1 MHGEPE
7 LMRQVR
13 SRLWLAI
20 LRRRAPL
27 WGLALLPWLA
37 LLAWPPALL
46 AALAGIG
53 VWAVWLAIDLAL
65 LRARLTGRWTHW
77 LDAAVPALED
87 SSALLAETAGGAPSS
102 IALLQ
107 RRRLLARLLSVLG
120 ADDYRRV
127 ARGAVPVLPL
137 QLLPLLVSAAAAVAA
152 IWALLHQ
159 PGAAGAAGVK
169 AGAPAGV
176 TAPDLVMRVTP
187 PAYTGVAPFEAS
199 PRDITVPQYSA
210 VSWCLKEPAKA
221 ADVTIELGDGR
232 TLKSGAA
239 CASWHA
245 GESLFWRAR
254 PAGGQAGVRYNVH
267 VVADQA
273 PQISILAPKEL
284 TQTLAAAAG
293 GVDLAVAARDDH
305 AIVSASLHL
314 TLARGNGENIRFSDR
329 EMPLPQSPDPK
340 VRNWNKRWSLA
351 ELGME
356 PGDDLYFF
364 VRATDNDPEHPHTTQ
379 SPTYTLR
386 LPGPEAEDL
395 DASAQPTLVKPEN
408 LRSQRQVII
417 DTEQLVA
424 DLKAHPKMAA
434 ATLRERSESIA
445 TDEAHLRLRY
455 GQFLGE
461 ESSLFGNEHHHD
473 EHESGHEHSG
483 GAEHDMIAE
492 FGHSHDQAENA
503 TLFDAATKAI
513 LRRAL
518 MAMWDAE
525 KSLRAIAPD
534 GALPS
539 EYKALNAIKQLQ
551 QADRIYL
558 HRAAFVPPALKEE
571 KRMSGDMAGALS
583 YKREQDGPGE
593 TVPAGLRDLVQ
604 ALAADTPLPALWSAQ
619 ARELIAAHIRND
631 EQRIAAQKA
640 VQDVADGCLSCR
652 AALRAWLRGAIAD
665 APVLL
670 QATPQT
676 DSKFDQAWR
685 AGRAP

>member
-13 SRLWLAI
+13 SRLWLAM
-20 LRRRAPL
+20 LRRRASFWL
-27 WGLALLPWLA
+27 LALLPWLV
-37 LLAWPPALL
+37 LLALPR
-46 AALAGIG
+46 AAGAAMAGL
-53 VWAVWLAIDLAL
+53 VLWAVWLAVEIAV
-65 LRARLTGRWTHW
+65 LRRRLTGRWTHW

-87 SSALLAETAGGAPSS
+87 SSALLADTAGRAPSP
-102 IALLQ
+102 IAQLQ
-107 RRRLLARLLSVLG
+107 RRRLLDRLLSVLG
-120 ADDYRRV
+120 PDDYRRV
-127 ARGAVPVLPL
+127 ARGGLPFLPL
-137 QLLPLLVSAAAAVAA
+137 HLLPLFVSVVAVLAVWTVLHKPGVPAVATV
-152 IWALLHQ
+152 Q
-159 PGAAGAAGVK
+159 TTGPG
-169 AGAPAGV
+169 GAPA
-176 TAPDLVMRVTP
+176 APDLVIRVTP
-187 PAYTGVAPFEAS
+187 PPYTGVAPFETT
-199 PRDITVPQYSA
+199 PRDISVPQYSE
-210 VSWCLKEPAKA
+210 VSWCLKDAAKA
-221 ADVTIELGDGR
+221 AVAVEFGDGR
-232 TLKSGAA
+232 TLQAGAA
-239 CASWHA
+239 CATWHA
-245 GESLFWRAR
+245 GESLFWRWH
-254 PAGGQAGVRYNVH
+254 QANAQPGARYNVR

-284 TQTLAAAAG
+284 TQTLTAQAG
-293 GVDLAVAARDDH
+293 GVELSVAARDDH
-305 AIVSASLHL
+305 AIVRASLHL
-314 TLARGNGENIRFSDR
+314 TLARGSGENIRFSDR
-329 EMPLPQSPDPK
+329 EMPLPQSADPK
-340 VRNWNKRWSLA
+340 LRNWSKRWSLA

-364 VRATDNDPEHPHTTQ
+364 VRATDNDPEHPHTAQ

-386 LPGPEAEDL
+386 LPGPDAEDL

-424 DLKAHPKMAA
+424 DLKAHPKMDA

-473 EHESGHEHSG
+473 EHEGGHEHGG

-503 TLFDAATKAI
+503 TLFDPATKAI

-525 KSLRAIAPD
+525 KSLRAIAPNV
-534 GALPS
+534 ALPP
-539 EYKALNAIKQLQ
+539 EYKALNAIKELQ

-558 HRAAFVPPALKEE
+558 HRTAFVPPALKEE
-571 KRMSGDMAGALS
+571 KRMSGDMTGALS
-583 YKREQDGPGE
+583 YKREQDGPGDG
-593 TVPAGLRDLVQ
+593 VPAALRELVR
-604 ALAADTPLPALWSAQ
+604 ALGSDAPLPALWSAQ
-619 ARELIAAHIRND
+619 ARELIAARLHND
-631 EQRIAAQKA
+631 EQKLAAQKA
-640 VQDVADGCLSCR
+640 VQDVADGCVPCR
-652 AALRAWLRGAIAD
+652 AVLRAWLRGAIVD

-676 DSKFDQAWR
+676 DSKFHQAWQ
-685 AGRAP
+685 AAQP